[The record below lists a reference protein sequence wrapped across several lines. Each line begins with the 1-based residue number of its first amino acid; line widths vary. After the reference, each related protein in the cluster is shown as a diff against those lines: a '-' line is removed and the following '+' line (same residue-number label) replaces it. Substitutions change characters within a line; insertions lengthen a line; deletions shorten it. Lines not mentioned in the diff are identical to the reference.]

1 MVDISDDPA
10 LRNWGEW
17 AVANGVSRQHR
28 RSLNKAGGGKDQTWW
43 LYFGVLPATCF
54 YLTDMA
60 TGREFDDWP
69 ELAEAIRL
77 LPMDVFEQQDIVG
90 FIEHHLAIVETG
102 A

>member
-1 MVDISDDPA
+1 
-10 LRNWGEW
+10 
-17 AVANGVSRQHR
+17 
-28 RSLNKAGGGKDQTWW
+28 
-43 LYFGVLPATCF
+43 
-54 YLTDMA
+54 MA